1 MNSRFLRLFPLESFV
16 LLPGAVLPLVVFE
29 PRYLQLTQECMEA
42 DEPFGIV
49 LLKSGYEAGDEEA
62 IPHSVGTTAKIEE
75 VKNEDSAKLLIQ
87 VRGEE
92 RFVIRSFDRS
102 NPYLAAEVELLEDS
116 EVVSSDTALA
126 LDTRKLAEDV
136 LKALINRSGGWVRD
150 FSMPEDPSQLSFL
163 IAQMFQ
169 GDTKEQQ
176 SLLELNSTIDRLSRE
191 STLLNRVLN
200 EIISDKTKGISKTRF
215 SSN

>member
-1 MNSRFLRLFPLESFV
+1 
-16 LLPGAVLPLVVFE
+16 
-29 PRYLQLTQECMEA
+29 MEG
-42 DEPFGIV
+42 DDPFGIV

-75 VKNEDSAKLLIQ
+75 VKNEDSGKLLIQ

-116 EVVSSDTALA
+116 EVVNSDTALA

-150 FSMPEDPSQLSFL
+150 FSMPDDPSQLSFL

-191 STLLNRVLN
+191 STLLNKVLN

>member
-1 MNSRFLRLFPLESFV
+1 M
-16 LLPGAVLPLVVFE
+16 
-29 PRYLQLTQECMEA
+29 
-42 DEPFGIV
+42 
-49 LLKSGYEAGDEEA
+49 
-62 IPHSVGTTAKIEE
+62 
-75 VKNEDSAKLLIQ
+75 
-87 VRGEE
+87 
-92 RFVIRSFDRS
+92 
-102 NPYLAAEVELLEDS
+102 AAEVELLEDS

-150 FSMPEDPSQLSFL
+150 FSMPDDPSQLSFL

-191 STLLNRVLN
+191 STLLNKVLN
-200 EIISDKTKGISKTRF
+200 EIIYLEYLDKGI
-215 SSN
+215 

>member
-49 LLKSGYEAGDEEA
+49 LLKSGYEAGDGAA

-75 VKNEDSAKLLIQ
+75 VKNEDSGKLLIQ

-116 EVVSSDTALA
+116 EVVSSDTTLA

-150 FSMPEDPSQLSFL
+150 FSMPDDPSQLSFL

-176 SLLELNSTIDRLSRE
+176 FLLELNSTIDRLSRE
-191 STLLNRVLN
+191 STLLNKVLN
-200 EIISDKTKGISKTRF
+200 EIISDKAKGISKTRF

>member
-49 LLKSGYEAGDEEA
+49 LLKSGYEAGDGEA

-75 VKNEDSAKLLIQ
+75 VKNEDSGKLLIQ

-116 EVVSSDTALA
+116 EVVSSDTTLA

-150 FSMPEDPSQLSFL
+150 FSMPDDPSQLSFL

-176 SLLELNSTIDRLSRE
+176 FLLELNSTIDRLSRE
-191 STLLNRVLN
+191 STLLNKVLN